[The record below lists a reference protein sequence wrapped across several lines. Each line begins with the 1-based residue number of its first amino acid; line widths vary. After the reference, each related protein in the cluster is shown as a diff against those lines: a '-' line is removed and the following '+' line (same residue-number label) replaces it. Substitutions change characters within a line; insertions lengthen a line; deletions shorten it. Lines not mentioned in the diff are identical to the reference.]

1 MIYDG
6 TQNPSALIAWC
17 VMVCQT
23 AVPLNILAVLLLI
36 SHGHQTIYKYAQQ
49 HGNDSGAQTNA
60 ERSRPRALPE
70 ALEALFARSR
80 IVGVLL
86 KHKAEDKLHRRINCF
101 TAVTSAERY
110 VYVDICTSKLYIE
123 TSI

>member
-1 MIYDG
+1 MTPKKG
-6 TQNPSALIAWC
+6 TTSVN
-17 VMVCQT
+17 
-23 AVPLNILAVLLLI
+23 VPFRHSNLCDDQLSEAF
-36 SHGHQTIYKYAQQ
+36 YAQE

-86 KHKAEDKLHRRINCF
+86 KHKAEDKLYRRINCF
-101 TAVTSAERY
+101 TAVTSVDRY
-110 VYVDICTSKLYIE
+110 VYVDKCTSKLYIE